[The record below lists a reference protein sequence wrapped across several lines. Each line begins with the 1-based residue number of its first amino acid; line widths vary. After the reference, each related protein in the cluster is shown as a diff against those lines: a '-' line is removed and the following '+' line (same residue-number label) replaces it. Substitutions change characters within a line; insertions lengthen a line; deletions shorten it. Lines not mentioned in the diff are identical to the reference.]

1 MDTNYILIAFD
12 NLDIIKEDEIQDE
25 NCFVNKNEYI
35 FLENKK
41 SLYVFSDK
49 NTEKE
54 HIFQID
60 TKEYLKD
67 ISNSYNNLD
76 SIKRQFIVDIN
87 RLDLFYNNKKIK
99 NYQLFF
105 DYLDYRYNIMMQKKI
120 IMCCTQACLGLPF
133 YILMKFLNREN
144 IYLTDIYLSDIN
156 NSLKKF
162 KISLLSKKEKL
173 EFNVDKYLRI
183 CKINKNSEYETLY
196 IIKVNLFSDLLNDK
210 FILMSIKM
218 IKYI

>member
-1 MDTNYILIAFD
+1 MDDNYVLIDFD
-12 NLDIIKEDEIQDE
+12 NLDIIKEKKIQDKKI
-25 NCFVNKNEYI
+25 VNKNGYI
-35 FLENKK
+35 FLENEK
-41 SLYVFSDK
+41 SLFHFSDII
-49 NTEKE
+49 TEKE

-67 ISNSYNNLD
+67 ISNSYKNLV
-76 SIKRQFIVDIN
+76 SIKTQFIADIN
-87 RLDLFYNNKKIK
+87 RLELFFNNKKI
-99 NYQLFF
+99 NDSALFF

-120 IMCCTQACLGLPF
+120 MMCCTQACLGLPF
-133 YILMKFLNREN
+133 VLLMNFLNREN
-144 IYLTDIYLSDIN
+144 IYLTDIYMSDLN
-156 NSLKKF
+156 KSLKKL

-183 CKINKNSEYETLY
+183 CKINRNSEYETLY

-210 FILMSIKM
+210 FILMNIKM